1 MTSDLLKNLE
11 RSIYT
16 FNLHNINEICF
27 NKVLQLKNISEQSI
41 NNIKE
46 FKELDYIAF
55 DNCIDKYLEAF
66 KLIKAES
73 LDKISNTLID

>member
-1 MTSDLLKNLE
+1 MSSDLLKNLE

-27 NKVLQLKNISEQSI
+27 NKVIQLKDI
-41 NNIKE
+41 NRQNNKTIKE
-46 FKELDYIAF
+46 FKELDFIEF

-66 KLIKAES
+66 KIIKDE
-73 LDKISNTLID
+73 